1 MWSAK
6 ALACGS
12 HRAEER
18 LDAAWRP
25 SVERGASVLTA
36 WRQRAYGVLGDFE
49 RSFLDDPE
57 RRTHALFVLI
67 FVHSFIECAQ

>member
-1 MWSAK
+1 
-6 ALACGS
+6 
-12 HRAEER
+12 
-18 LDAAWRP
+18 
-25 SVERGASVLTA
+25 VLTA